1 MFEPIFPKHPRSCDL
16 TPGSSRKRLGRHFE
30 VGGRP
35 PPAGQGLPDEYLS
48 YLNDISVAPPIT
60 VPTVHE
66 GYPPSAFEPSF
77 PKQQRSCDPAQ
88 GSSRKR
94 LGGVI
99 AVLEV
104 ILYLEHNRTRRD
116 SNLRRRCVADEWW
129 REQLQYRRPKQHWW
143 NRRSSIRTT

>member
-1 MFEPIFPKHPRSCDL
+1 M
-16 TPGSSRKRLGRHFE
+16 
-30 VGGRP
+30 
-35 PPAGQGLPDEYLS
+35 
-48 YLNDISVAPPIT
+48 
-60 VPTVHE
+60 VPTVHK

-104 ILYLEHNRTRRD
+104 ILYLVLLKGLLGDQNALVE
-116 SNLRRRCVADEWW
+116 A
-129 REQLQYRRPKQHWW
+129 
-143 NRRSSIRTT
+143 